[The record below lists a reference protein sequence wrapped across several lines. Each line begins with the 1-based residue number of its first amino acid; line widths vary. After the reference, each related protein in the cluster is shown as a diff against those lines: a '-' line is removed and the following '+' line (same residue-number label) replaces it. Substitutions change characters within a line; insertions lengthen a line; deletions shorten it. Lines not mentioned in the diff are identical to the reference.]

1 MVNTLRKEFSKFLR
15 DYFSERKDKIVND
28 ETMVS
33 DWKIG
38 HKEVRDLLKRMVL
51 ALALESDAYDREKIS
66 DEGEAAL
73 SPILLGFAEIGE
85 DSKGRHLYVSFDTL
99 KNLLRRVFSKLPTL
113 LNENETY
120 QAFQELTGEK

>member
-73 SPILLGFAEIGE
+73 SPILLGFAEI
-85 DSKGRHLYVSFDTL
+85 
-99 KNLLRRVFSKLPTL
+99 
-113 LNENETY
+113 
-120 QAFQELTGEK
+120 